1 MTAAVSSVSL
11 NWVIAAFLLIF
22 RCPPTSLHQRF
33 AQGKHAPLEHGP
45 VFGYQR
51 LQQRAR
57 SAKNAEMIPM
67 LAPTSPESAGMSR
80 AALDR
85 VEAHLKQRYIETGR
99 FPGTQLLVYRRGKV
113 VHSAVQGYA
122 DLERKVP
129 VRDDTIFRIYSMT
142 KPITSVAFMMLF
154 EEGRVALD
162 EPVHKYIPE
171 WKNLGVFAAGNAP
184 AFLTRPPSRPMLIV
198 DLLRHTSG
206 LTYGFQQRSNVD
218 AAYREKKIG
227 DVVKAGTLQ
236 TMIEDLANIP
246 LEFSPGEAWN
256 YSLSTDVVGYLIG
269 KISGRPF
276 EQFLKER
283 IFDPLGMNDTDFYV
297 PADKAHRLAACYS
310 ADPQGGMTFHATERK
325 GSLTLQDDPTTSS
338 FLLPPAL
345 VSGGGGLC
353 STVADYLIFCRA
365 LLNGGELDGVRLLG
379 PKTLKLMTS
388 NHLPNGLDL
397 PAMSRSL
404 FSEATYNGIGFG
416 LGFSVT
422 MDPAKTLIPGSAGE
436 YSWGGAATTSFW
448 VDPAEEL
455 IAIFM
460 TQVLPSS
467 AYPIRRELRT
477 MVYAAIT
484 ASNL

>member
-1 MTAAVSSVSL
+1 
-11 NWVIAAFLLIF
+11 
-22 RCPPTSLHQRF
+22 
-33 AQGKHAPLEHGP
+33 
-45 VFGYQR
+45 
-51 LQQRAR
+51 
-57 SAKNAEMIPM
+57 M
-67 LAPTSPESAGMSR
+67 LAPTLASPESAGMSK

-85 VEAHLKQRYIETGR
+85 VEQHLKRRYVDAGR
-99 FPGTQLLVYRRGKV
+99 FPGTRLLVYRRGKV
-113 VHSAVQGYA
+113 VHSSVQGFA
-122 DLERKVP
+122 DIERKTP
-129 VRDDTIFRIYSMT
+129 LKDDTIFRIYSMT

-171 WKNLGVFAAGNAP
+171 WKNLGVFVAGTAP

-227 DVVKAGTLQ
+227 DVIKAGTLE
-236 TMIEDLANIP
+236 TMIADLAKIP

-256 YSLSTDVVGYLIG
+256 YSVSTDVIGYLIG
-269 KISGRPF
+269 KISGQPF

-283 IFDPLGMNDTDFYV
+283 IFDPLGMSDTGFHV
-297 PADKAHRLAACYS
+297 PADKAHRFAACYS
-310 ADPQGGMTFHATERK
+310 ADPPGAVTFHAAERK
-325 GSLTLQDDPTTSS
+325 GILTLQDDPATSS
-338 FLLPPAL
+338 FLSPPDL

-353 STVADYLIFCRA
+353 STTADYLTFCRA
-365 LLNGGELDGVRLLG
+365 LIHGGELDGVRLIG

-388 NHLPNGLDL
+388 NHLPGGRDL
-397 PAMSRSL
+397 PELSRSL
-404 FSEATYNGIGFG
+404 FSEASYNGVGFG

-422 MDPAKTLIPGSAGE
+422 VDPAKTLIPGSAGE
-436 YSWGGAATTSFW
+436 YAWGGAATTSFW
-448 VDPAEEL
+448 IDPAEEL
-455 IAIFM
+455 VTIFM

-467 AYPIRRELRT
+467 AYPVRRELRT

-484 ASNL
+484 DSNL